1 MGKNSETSD
10 ISGFRVLE
18 VPWRNARRVE
28 HDISSY
34 FAKFFTYLMIS
45 KVEFTEGTLQNF
57 EKSSNMQK
65 KIFLQNMMKS
75 LFQLAFTHFSA
86 YSEYSKIR
94 FLVLYRIPDP
104 PLSSEYTK
112 IFSNSMAL
120 KSSFP
125 VKFPNKY

>member
-57 EKSSNMQK
+57 EKSSNMPK
-65 KIFLQNMMKS
+65 KNVFTKYDEKPFSTCLYTFFG
-75 LFQLAFTHFSA
+75 LF
-86 YSEYSKIR
+86 
-94 FLVLYRIPDP
+94 
-104 PLSSEYTK
+104 
-112 IFSNSMAL
+112 
-120 KSSFP
+120 
-125 VKFPNKY
+125 